1 MFHKR
6 SFTLFFVLTIVSG
19 CGDSETYSLK
29 NISIGNAATGG
40 GIAPVGLL
48 GMSVSKMVDKFHEI
62 ASELMFEGE
71 NRGDA
76 VLEMAGNRLDVAI
89 QNANIIMS
97 NQQNTLFNNLSVSE
111 QSFFTQLN
119 TVVSGALAPA
129 NKIVSILKQA
139 NLNLIDLTNRL
150 PLTEKRYNFINQIEG
165 LCQIHD
171 AGNYRI
177 RISGL
182 GFGQDVDNASYV
194 PAVKIGGKTVPQ
206 NFLSRIPPYTME
218 VVIPHDMLEP
228 YFKKNQVASA
238 DLEIGMEA
246 NTSSSCALLFHCKNT
261 IHSAWK
267 PKLVLMPL
275 VAGYITGE
283 EVLSSQS
290 LDGKTQTTSVTVQ
303 TPGGDQ
309 YWNRD
314 INVAENQRIL
324 SVRYVCATGMCS
336 WSYRGRTQGEGADYD
351 ILKNGTAAT
360 VYRHTQGPATIIHY
374 ADFQTLVDNTVLKKI
389 DTIHIEYGKII
400 TLPLSQDNKAC
411 AYRLSIVLSTGQSSY
426 IDNSMTQSA
435 DKLIS
440 RIGMGSGQA
449 GGTCQPV
456 FMLSIP

>member
-97 NQQNTLFNNLSVSE
+97 NQLNTLFNNLSVSE
-111 QSFFTQLN
+111 QSFFTQPN

-129 NKIVSILKQA
+129 NKIVSILEQA

-206 NFLSRIPPYTME
+206 NFLTRIPPYTME
-218 VVIPHDMLEP
+218 VVIPHDMLES
-228 YFKKNQVASA
+228 YFKKNQVASV

-267 PKLVLMPL
+267 PKLVLRSLSACPRQQPRQASAGPARSSPNRPCSLRSPACHVSCSSDWLRSCSCLWPGHPCAAQACPGHPL
-275 VAGYITGE
+275 
-283 EVLSSQS
+283 
-290 LDGKTQTTSVTVQ
+290 
-303 TPGGDQ
+303 P
-309 YWNRD
+309 
-314 INVAENQRIL
+314 IL
-324 SVRYVCATGMCS
+324 SATCRWPPAPIFDS
-336 WSYRGRTQGEGADYD
+336 ASAS
-351 ILKNGTAAT
+351 AALAPL
-360 VYRHTQGPATIIHY
+360 GPDGIAAALH
-374 ADFQTLVDNTVLKKI
+374 
-389 DTIHIEYGKII
+389 
-400 TLPLSQDNKAC
+400 
-411 AYRLSIVLSTGQSSY
+411 
-426 IDNSMTQSA
+426 
-435 DKLIS
+435 
-440 RIGMGSGQA
+440 
-449 GGTCQPV
+449 
-456 FMLSIP
+456 